1 MKTKWLLIGVALLMT
16 VLAIGAVAC
25 GDDDEEEDDVPTATE
40 EQADDVAD
48 DDADDDDADDIVL
61 QLVASLTEVDG
72 SGASGEA
79 SISPDG
85 DGIEVTVS
93 MEGLTEGAHA
103 NHLHHGTCTDDPP
116 GEVHITLDEIEADD
130 SGDALQ
136 TSSSAVEPIDHFA
149 EGHYLAVHADDG
161 AIISCGDVI
170 DALA

>member
-85 DGIEVTVS
+85 DGIEVTLI
-93 MEGLTEGAHA
+93 MAGLTEGAHA

>member
-1 MKTKWLLIGVALLMT
+1 MKSKWLLIGVALLVT
-16 VLAIGAVAC
+16 VFAIGAVAC
-25 GDDDEEEDDVPTATE
+25 SDDDEDEDEAPTATE

-48 DDADDDDADDIVL
+48 DDVADDDADDMVL

-85 DGIEVTVS
+85 DGIEVTLS
-93 MEGLTEGAHA
+93 MAGLTEGAHA
-103 NHLHHGTCTDDPP
+103 NHLHHGTCPDDPP
-116 GEVHITLDEIEADD
+116 GEVHITLDVIEADEN
-130 SGDALQ
+130 GDGLQ
-136 TSSSAVEPIDHFA
+136 TTSNDEQSIDHFA